1 MRDFLFYLCFIT
13 FFLGC
18 TNNDSSSSGSSNS
31 TSGTLDLSL
40 VVESSSPSDGTSS
53 VSRSTTIAVT
63 FSKAM
68 DPTTIDANYSSTTCS
83 GTIQLSSDGFTTC
96 VRFTSAPV
104 ASNSNKTFT
113 VTPASSLS
121 ANTLYQI
128 GVLRTNPRDTN
139 GNAIY
144 YSWSANGF
152 VTSGT
157 TIAQFGSSSA
167 DYGYDIAI
175 DSSDNLYLVGSANKI
190 HGNYYNGTFLTKY
203 NSSLTRQWTRQTD
216 SNFAKGIH
224 KDYSGNLIFISNNQN
239 YGKFFEDSSISES
252 NNSRIYKYN
261 ISGEKI
267 WYSERN
273 YNRFDQLDSTS
284 DNSGNYY
291 FTGSVYDRNGYD
303 FDGNAIT
310 NYQDFFIILKYN
322 SSGTR
327 TWTKIVESQSSR
339 GHGIVSDTS
348 GNSYSTGYAKNTFN
362 SVSVTGG
369 KDLFLTKYN
378 TSGTH
383 QWSKLLGSTSDDVG
397 NEIVM
402 DSSGN
407 LYITGYTEGILDGGS
422 TSGER
427 DLLITKY
434 DSSGNKSWAVQVGN
448 TRSEGRSIALD
459 SSNNVYVAGYAYGD
473 FDGNSNIGGSDV
485 VIVKYNSSGVKQW
498 AYQYGTTSDDF
509 GEGIAV
515 DSSGNLYVTGT
526 TSGNFYGNVN
536 AGSSDVFLMKLN
548 SSGVVQ

>member
-1 MRDFLFYLCFIT
+1 MKILLPIICIITILFS
-13 FFLGC
+13 C
-18 TNNDSSSSGSSNS
+18 TNNDSSSSGSSS
-31 TSGTLDLSL
+31 SALGTLDLSL
-40 VVESSSPSDGTSS
+40 VIDSSNPTDGSSS

-68 DPTTIDANYSSTTCS
+68 DPTTIDTNYSSTTCS

-139 GNAIY
+139 GNAMY
-144 YSWSANGF
+144 YSWTSANGF

-190 HGNYYNGTFLTKY
+190 HGNYYNGSFFTKF
-203 NSSLTRQWTRQTD
+203 NSSLVRQWTRQTD
-216 SNFAKGIH
+216 SYSSKGIAI
-224 KDYSGNLIFISNNQN
+224 DSSGDFVFISDDTN
-239 YGKFFEDSSISES
+239 YGNYNELYSQSVTVSRHT
-252 NNSRIYKYN
+252 RIYKYN
-261 ISGEKI
+261 NNGEKKWFI
-267 WYSERN
+267 ERTNQQYHAYYDLSFDSSKNLYLAGQCYSSG
-273 YNRFDQLDSTS
+273 LDSQAC
-284 DNSGNYY
+284 N
-291 FTGSVYDRNGYD
+291 TGY
-303 FDGNAIT
+303 T
-310 NYQDFFIILKYN
+310 LLLKYN
-322 SSGTR
+322 SNGSR
-327 TWTKIVESQSSR
+327 QWTKTIASNYAPA
-339 GHGIVSDTS
+339 HGIVANSS
-348 GNSYSTGYAKNTFN
+348 GDVFVTGLSESSFN
-362 SVSVTGG
+362 SISVTGG

-407 LYITGYTEGILDGGS
+407 LYITGYTEGTLDGGS

-515 DSSGNLYVTGT
+515 DSTGNLYVTGT

-536 AGSSDVFLMKLN
+536 AGSSDIFLMKLN
-548 SSGVVQ
+548 SNGVVQ